1 MADKKPQPS
10 AKQGLFDRIKDAFR
24 PIINA
29 TYNYNSGGSYRTII
43 TSGYN
48 GEKNYGEA
56 GPIRDY
62 WLDYDALRA
71 RSWQAF
77 LESEIAKTVLN
88 KFNIWVVDK
97 GLKLQTAPIR
107 EVLLDEGV
115 ELDTEL
121 FNEKTERRWEV
132 WSKNKFSTWSN
143 MANLN
148 ALAQQAHLNTI
159 VGGDV
164 LVVLRV
170 VNDYPTVELIDGAHL
185 CSPMYGND
193 RNANQ
198 LSNGNYV
205 RNGIEMN
212 ERGEHIAYYVRTY
225 LDGTNSFEDKRIEA
239 KNAASGLTQA
249 YLVYGDKHRINNHR
263 GIPLIATVIETMKK
277 MERYK
282 EATLGTAEEQA
293 KISYQ
298 ITHDMHSTGENPI
311 QSHIT
316 KAFDVEGNID
326 FPADIN
332 GTQLADRVA
341 ATTNKQAIN
350 MPIGAKVQPLAENKR
365 ELYFKDFYD
374 KNIDIVCACVG
385 IPPNVAMSIYNDS
398 FSASRAATKDWEHT
412 LTVERDKF
420 SRQFY
425 QPIYEMFLHIE
436 VLKSKIP
443 APMYLKMYYEKNLI
457 GLGAYRNA
465 RFTGPLFPH
474 IDPVKEV
481 NAERLKLGEL
491 GANIPLT
498 TVEAATEFLN
508 SGDSDSNMEQFSKEL
523 EYARQLKLEVVQP
536 NTAPPSAEKAQP
548 PVNN

>member
-1 MADKKPQPS
+1 MADKKPQPR
-10 AKQGLFDRIKDAFR
+10 QGLFERIKDAFR

-29 TYNYNSGGSYRTII
+29 TYSYNGGGSYRTIM

-97 GLKLQTAPIR
+97 GLKLQTAPVR

-115 ELDTEL
+115 DLDTEL

-132 WSKNKFSTWSN
+132 WSKNKFSAWSN
-143 MANLN
+143 MSSLN
-148 ALAQQAHLNTI
+148 TLAQQAHLNAI

-170 VNDYPTVELIDGAHL
+170 VDNYPTVELIDGAHL
-185 CSPMYGND
+185 YSPMYGND
-193 RNANQ
+193 RNANV
-198 LSNGNYV
+198 LGNGNYI
-205 RNGIEMN
+205 RNGIEMDA
-212 ERGEHIAYYVRTY
+212 RGKHIAYYVQTY
-225 LDGTNSFEDKRIEA
+225 LDGVNDLKTERIPA

-249 YLVYGDKHRINNHR
+249 YLVYGNKHRLDNHR

-293 KISYQ
+293 KIAYQ

-316 KAFDVEGNID
+316 KAFDVQGNID
-326 FPADIN
+326 FPTDIN

-350 MPIGAKVQPLAENKR
+350 MPIGSKVMPLAENKR

-412 LTVERDKF
+412 LIVERDKF
-420 SRQFY
+420 STQFY

-443 APMYLKMYYEKNLI
+443 APMYLKLYYENNLI

-491 GANIPLT
+491 AANIPLT

-523 EYARQLKLEVVQP
+523 QYARQLKLEVVP
-536 NTAPPSAEKAQP
+536 PTTAPPSAEQQP
-548 PVNN
+548 TNN